1 MGFKTE
7 HTSLQA
13 KFEEL
18 EKRLVQS
25 DDTVRRLLLQ
35 LDEKFEELALLNGL
49 MRAMGANKGIREV
62 LQLFATNLKRLCPF
76 DRLSIALYDEATAKF
91 QVPFVARQG
100 QVMQNEEDPLP
111 FDDQVLREVIQAK
124 RPLLRDNIKDTK
136 IHFKTDTGYIRRG
149 YACELLFPLEGGG
162 MVYGTFNIG
171 CYEPGKLDERHKRM
185 LSELIACV
193 SLAVH
198 QYIKSRGD
206 KPISG
211 VFQAVQLP
219 PAPKKPQA

>member
-1 MGFKTE
+1 MGAKTE
-7 HTSLQA
+7 HSNLQA
-13 KFEEL
+13 RCDEL

-25 DDTVRRLLLQ
+25 EETVRRLLLQ

-49 MRAMGANKGIREV
+49 LRAMGANRGIKEI

-76 DRLSIALYDEATAKF
+76 DRLSIALFNNDTKKF

-111 FDDQVLREVIQAK
+111 FEDPFLLEVVEQK
-124 RPLLRDNIKDTK
+124 KPLLRDNIKDTK
-136 IHFKTDTGYIRRG
+136 VHFKTDTGYVRRG
-149 YACELLFPLEGGG
+149 YACELLFPLEAGGN
-162 MVYGTFNIG
+162 VIGTFNIG
-171 CYEPGKLDERHKRM
+171 CYEPGRLDERHKRV

-193 SLAVH
+193 SLAIH

-206 KPISG
+206 RPISG
-211 VFQAVQLP
+211 VFQAVQVP
-219 PAPKKPQA
+219 PRKPSS